1 MPDGNAVL
9 TEGCLTTQ
17 ELTANSSLRPLA
29 MVMNPFFHTIID

>member
-1 MPDGNAVL
+1 MPYGNAML

-29 MVMNPFFHTIID
+29 MLGILSFIQS